1 MKRSTWILIG
11 LAILALLWV
20 GREHFDATS
29 YADVLARDTG
39 EKTGYSCPP
48 GDPTCAWGSTGSTGS
63 TGATGSAG
71 GATGSSGATGG
82 RQLEPEVPRSYSP
95 DTSLMTGPSGP
106 TTPPAPSGTG
116 TSLFSGNSTGGSST
130 SSLGPN
136 SGGATGNLYGPEY
149 SGVDAGSSMGYSV
162 TGKPRMYPT
171 LLGPKDT
178 GSTMVEGVGVVPP
191 SKNYTLAQSGQLPGA
206 ASLGLAAGV
215 GGSANPM
222 SRQPGDMDLIPDP
235 YRVSQSYSTSS
246 YSSKTEPVPFLSDF
260 SAFMK

>member
-1 MKRSTWILIG
+1 
-11 LAILALLWV
+11 
-20 GREHFDATS
+20 
-29 YADVLARDTG
+29 
-39 EKTGYSCPP
+39 
-48 GDPTCAWGSTGSTGS
+48 
-63 TGATGSAG
+63 
-71 GATGSSGATGG
+71 
-82 RQLEPEVPRSYSP
+82 
-95 DTSLMTGPSGP
+95 
-106 TTPPAPSGTG
+106 
-116 TSLFSGNSTGGSST
+116 
-130 SSLGPN
+130 
-136 SGGATGNLYGPEY
+136 
-149 SGVDAGSSMGYSV
+149 MGYSG

-171 LLGPKDT
+171 LLGPKDP

-206 ASLGLAAGV
+206 SSLGLANGV